1 MTVRNI
7 EKLREILF
15 NQLDSLADPKQDVDL
30 DRSKLI
36 NETAQLIV
44 NTAKVEV
51 EHAKVLKG
59 AITLPF
65 IEDQESVQERPYK
78 AITTKNPSQPGDAE
92 TVSASKPSA
101 ADKVLYGN
109 AGHPWRGMGTW
120 KAGKA

>member
-15 NQLDSLADPKQDVDL
+15 NQLDSLANPKQEVDL

-59 AITLPF
+59 ALTLPF
-65 IEDQESVQERPYK
+65 IEGQESVQERPYK
-78 AITTKNPSQPGDAE
+78 AIPTKNPSQPGDAE

-101 ADKVLYGN
+101 ADKVLRGN
-109 AGHPWRGMGTW
+109 AGHPWRGMGSW
-120 KAGKA
+120 SENKR